1 MRTLLTFILVSV
13 VVLGVGP
20 WLIIPALTG
29 QSLSHVSSVVLEW
42 CQLFFFAPLGIVL
55 VFISLQKLIH
65 HNKTNEEKHAF

>member
-20 WLIIPALTG
+20 WFVIPALTG
-29 QSLSHVSSVVLEW
+29 QSLSHVSIVVLEW

-55 VFISLQKLIH
+55 ALIGLRKLIH
-65 HNKTNEEKHAF
+65 HKKTNGEKYA